1 VLDGSN
7 YPEARAFSDLL
18 VRTSERERDEEGEG
32 EGGREG
38 GREEGGRGGTRE
50 GGTCIER

>member
-18 VRTSERERDEEGEG
+18 VRTSKRERDEEGEG
-32 EGGREG
+32 GRGRGREG
-38 GREEGGRGGTRE
+38 PALNDRWMEWCFTG
-50 GGTCIER
+50 